1 MAKEIGSEIEVPFH
15 AEIAA
20 ILKVY
25 ALTALTV
32 GGLLLLLFLT
42 L

>member
-1 MAKEIGSEIEVPFH
+1 MATEMVSEIEVPFH
-15 AEIAA
+15 VEIAA

-25 ALTALTV
+25 ALSALTV
-32 GGLLLLLFLT
+32 SGLLLLLFLT

>member
-1 MAKEIGSEIEVPFH
+1 MAKEIGSEIEVPFR

-32 GGLLLLLFLT
+32 SGLLLLLFLT

>member
-1 MAKEIGSEIEVPFH
+1 MAMEIASEEVPFH
-15 AEIAA
+15 IEIAA

-32 GGLLLLLFLT
+32 SGLLLLLFLT

>member
-1 MAKEIGSEIEVPFH
+1 MAKEIGSEIKIPFR

-25 ALTALTV
+25 ALIVLAV
-32 GGLLLLLFLT
+32 GGLLLLLL
-42 L
+42 

>member
-1 MAKEIGSEIEVPFH
+1 MATEMASEVEVPFH
-15 AEIAA
+15 VEIAA

-32 GGLLLLLFLT
+32 GGMLLLLFLT

>member
-1 MAKEIGSEIEVPFH
+1 MASEGRVPFR
-15 AEIAA
+15 AETAA

-32 GGLLLLLFLT
+32 GGLLMLLFLT

>member
-1 MAKEIGSEIEVPFH
+1 MAMEIASEVGVPYRV
-15 AEIAA
+15 EIAA
-20 ILKVY
+20 VLKVY

-32 GGLLLLLFLT
+32 GGMLLLLFLT